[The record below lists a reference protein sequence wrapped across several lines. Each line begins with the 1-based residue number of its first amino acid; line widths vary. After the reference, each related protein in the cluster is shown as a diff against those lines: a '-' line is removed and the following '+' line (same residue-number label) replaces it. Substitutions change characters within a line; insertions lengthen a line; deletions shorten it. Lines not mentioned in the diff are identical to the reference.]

1 MISLKVR
8 PVTTSVDGEAF
19 VDVDLFEDETIEMEL
34 SVRRS
39 QNVGDVFADFSNVF
53 NVPATEKNNTTFR
66 HFYRDDIADGVG
78 YVRGLDAS
86 IYIEGDLFREGRIN
100 LQAAQIKDGEP
111 YAYSVQ
117 FFSSIQKLNDLG
129 ATQLGVL
136 YFGDYD
142 HDYTS
147 FNVRAGM
154 RGTLNNTTDVVYP
167 LASPQ
172 VRWEYDSS
180 TSTHRKYNIAYHTG
194 HSGGQKHGINFTEL
208 KPAISF
214 KAIMETI
221 ESELDITFDGDF
233 YETDSPLD
241 TTYMW
246 LHTAE
251 GFMSSVPTHERVLLN
266 GGTDVANDKDFFITE
281 DTNGRRFFRNGDL
294 PNVKM
299 GVYVNVTGLPSGECT
314 VFLKKGNNGTIVDQK
329 TITSPSLVQ
338 LFDNNSQTGEFYYIE
353 VRADDPKT
361 ITIGIIYIYN
371 TTLFTNNYNVYNFVG
386 GYVVNYKT
394 RVNISRLMPELSCVE
409 FIDAIIKMFNLSVL
423 YKGENTFE
431 FIPLQDLYD
440 EDNITDLNDFI
451 NTANIGVAQATTH
464 SSYNLKYKDSEQ
476 FQSAEFRSTFQREL
490 GEMEQTN
497 NSNLKNE
504 LKIEIPFEIPNMD
517 VLGNAGYLFP
527 VFFCIGDGG
536 AYNDVTGYG
545 KSYYGSPVIFNV
557 SGEIIN
563 LPEGNGIS
571 LLDESG
577 DELQVSE
584 VLYFGLLDKN
594 DTPENSLAFTT
605 DPSFH
610 PSTGLP
616 LSVDNTQFT
625 NYWEGT
631 INAIN
636 SPYSRIF
643 SIEGFLDISDA
654 SNLNLDDLVK
664 FAESLYTID
673 SLRINLMTG
682 EFDVKLLTRI

>member
-19 VDVDLFEDETIEMEL
+19 VDVDLFKDETIELEL
-34 SVRRS
+34 SIRKS
-39 QNVGDVFADFSNVF
+39 QSVGDIFADFSKVF
-53 NVPATEKNNTTFR
+53 NVPATERNNATFR
-66 HFYRDDIADGVG
+66 HFYRDDISDGVG
-78 YVRGLDAS
+78 YIRGLDAS
-86 IYIEGDLFREGRIN
+86 IYINGDEFREGRIN

-111 YAYSVQ
+111 YAYTVQ

-136 YFGDYD
+136 DFGVYD

-154 RGTLNNTTDVVYP
+154 RGTLNSTTDVVYP

-180 TSTHRKYNIAYHTG
+180 TSNHNQFNIAYHTG
-194 HSGGQKHGINFTEL
+194 HSGGQKHGIKFTEL

-221 ESELDITFDGDF
+221 GSELDITFDGDF
-233 YETDSPLD
+233 YNFNSPLD

-251 GFMSSVPTHERVLLN
+251 GFMRSTTTHERILLN
-266 GGTDVANDKDFFITE
+266 GGTDVANDKDFFVRE
-281 DTNGRRFFRNGDL
+281 DTNGRRFFREGNL
-294 PNVKM
+294 PSVKM
-299 GVYVNVTGLPSGECT
+299 GVYVNVTGLPSGSCT
-314 VFLKKGNNGTIVDQK
+314 VFLKKGYNGTIVDQK
-329 TITSPSLVQ
+329 TISSPSLVQ
-338 LFDNNSQTGEFYYIE
+338 LFDTNSQTGEFYYVE
-353 VRADDPKT
+353 VSADDPKT

-386 GYVVNYKT
+386 GYVLNYKA

-409 FIDAIIKMFNLSVL
+409 FIDGIVKMFNLSL
-423 YKGENTFE
+423 IYKGDNTFE
-431 FIPLQDLYD
+431 FVPLQDLYN
-440 EDNITDLNDFI
+440 EDNITDI
-451 NTANIGVAQATTH
+451 NSFVDTANVGVSQATAY
-464 SSYNLKYKDSEQ
+464 SSYNLKYKDSGQ
-476 FQSAEFRSTFQREL
+476 FESAAFRSTFQREL
-490 GEMEQTN
+490 GEMKRTN

-504 LKIEIPFEIPNMD
+504 LKIEIPFEIPNMS
-517 VLGNAGYLFP
+517 VLGNAGHLFP
-527 VFFCIGDGG
+527 VFLCIGDGG
-536 AYNDVTGYG
+536 AFNDVTGYG
-545 KSYYGSPVIFNV
+545 QSYYGSPVVFNV
-557 SGEIIN
+557 SGEVIN
-563 LPEGNGIS
+563 LPEGNRIS

-577 DELQVSE
+577 NELQVSE

-594 DTPENSLAFTT
+594 DAPENSLAFTT

-616 LSVDNTQFT
+616 ISVDNTQFT

-631 INAIN
+631 INAID

-643 SIEGFLDISDA
+643 SIEGFLDVNNMTKI
-654 SNLNLDDLVK
+654 NLDDLVK

-673 SLRINLMTG
+673 SLKINLMTG